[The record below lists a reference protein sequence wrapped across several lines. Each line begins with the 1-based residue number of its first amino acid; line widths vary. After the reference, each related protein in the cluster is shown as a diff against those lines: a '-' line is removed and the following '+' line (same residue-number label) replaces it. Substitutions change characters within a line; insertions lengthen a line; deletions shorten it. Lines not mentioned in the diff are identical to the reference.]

1 MMAEKKN
8 KTKTYPSVN
17 IATHYMELG
26 RKQEDRRRHGS
37 SYNTSRM
44 KNEAIQ
50 IATEARVLKKAR
62 RNQEAF
68 NAYTAAIQIDP
79 FNHTLYHH
87 RAETNL
93 NRGAHELGMWDAQA
107 GLELCSNSVSFRHDE
122 CFSLMWCTLTRC
134 CIEMRRFEKADEYCE
149 IGLSVIGEDMTF
161 ALNVL
166 KDYEDYIDELLD
178 QLPTDFAMA
187 QIKPVQNSGDDLSF
201 FYSTKLA
208 SLESPPYDV
217 APNQPELLLV
227 DVDDSMPAKEALE
240 CVFPRKVKKWTRK
253 ELTSDSIGKGLY
265 FNAAMLVLVL
275 VGVTYVVDDPTSWM
289 SMLLI
294 GLFVA
299 LVCKMIAN
307 RKRTQNANQPRVENF
322 GIYSVPDTKY
332 WVTAISVSNSLDRS
346 VIQTRL
352 MCDCMPNT
360 KIVVLKLD
368 KSEGPPTF
376 DISEAEAY
384 VAAIVRNAHNCETM
398 YGMGQKLAE

>member
-1 MMAEKKN
+1 M
-8 KTKTYPSVN
+8 
-17 IATHYMELG
+17 
-26 RKQEDRRRHGS
+26 
-37 SYNTSRM
+37 
-44 KNEAIQ
+44 
-50 IATEARVLKKAR
+50 
-62 RNQEAF
+62 
-68 NAYTAAIQIDP
+68 
-79 FNHTLYHH
+79 
-87 RAETNL
+87 
-93 NRGAHELGMWDAQA
+93 
-107 GLELCSNSVSFRHDE
+107 
-122 CFSLMWCTLTRC
+122 FST
-134 CIEMRRFEKADEYCE
+134 DY
-149 IGLSVIGEDMTF
+149 GE
-161 ALNVL
+161 
-166 KDYEDYIDELLD
+166 YIDELLD

-187 QIKPVQNSGDDLSF
+187 QIKPVQNSGDNLSF
-201 FYSTKLA
+201 FYSTKIS

-253 ELTSDSIGKGLY
+253 KGDSGSGKGLY
-265 FNAAMLVLVL
+265 FNAAMMVLVL
-275 VGVTYVVDDPTSWM
+275 LGATYVVDDPTSWM
-289 SMLLI
+289 SMLSI

-376 DISEAEAY
+376 DVAEAEAY